1 MPFGRAKA
9 FKAFL
14 CFSLFSLL
22 TFQPNN
28 YTLFLIKNKNMGDK
42 KKVRILSLDGGGIR
56 GIIPAYV
63 IKYAEEYLQKKA
75 PGTTISDH
83 FDLIAGTSTGG
94 ILSALY
100 LTPEGENKKKA
111 KYSAKDALDFYV
123 KEGYNIFNA
132 SKISSWKRLGGLRNA
147 TEFSP
152 RNLENLLEDKFGN
165 LLISELIKPCLVTTY
180 DMNNNS
186 PFFFTSIED
195 TSKREFFVRDVLRS
209 TSAAPTYFPPA
220 KIKNIA
226 SNDPKSSDM
235 INLDGGV
242 FANNPTMCAYAEAR
256 NTNFNERNNNNPSAN
271 NMQILSIGTG
281 GGGFK
286 IDKKEKSNQWNLLK
300 WAKLIPDIM
309 MEGSIDAVAFQMNEI
324 YQTIEPHNTESYL
337 RINTSKND
345 RDYSSDMSNASPEN
359 IQDLLKAGKKT
370 LEDARKN
377 GLDKFLDDLLD

>member
-1 MPFGRAKA
+1 MA
-9 FKAFL
+9 
-14 CFSLFSLL
+14 
-22 TFQPNN
+22 
-28 YTLFLIKNKNMGDK
+28 DK

-132 SKISSWKRLGGLRNA
+132 SKLSSWKRLGGLRNA

-152 RNLENLLEDKFGN
+152 RNLEHLLEDKFGN
-165 LLISELIKPCLVTTY
+165 LLLSELIKPCLVTTY

-226 SNDPKSSDM
+226 SNDSKSSDM

-256 NTNFNERNNNNPSAN
+256 NTNFNERNNNKPSAS

-286 IDKKEKSNQWNLLK
+286 IDKTEKSNQWNLLK
-300 WAKLIPDIM
+300 WAKLIPNIM
-309 MEGSIDAVAFQMNEI
+309 MEGSIDTVAFQMNEI
-324 YQTIEPHNTESYL
+324 YQTIEHHNNESYL

-345 RDYSSDMSNASPEN
+345 RDYSPDMSNASPEN

-370 LEDARKN
+370 LEDAKAN